1 MALINELMSIS
12 ELDLRHNFT
21 DFYFSFNLDSFYSKP
36 SINAIMTEKT
46 KNPKFSKFL
55 TKCLKIYKS
64 HTKDYNEKAKTI
76 EKVFN
81 NYNLTHMI
89 PVTYER
95 LANALDSDATTIAR
109 VIRSKVSS
117 KTANNILDVL
127 EMNLFNTRSS
137 AKMIFNN
144 MSAYVEITRKIM
156 RDEIGNGIDT
166 RSLEEIS
173 KDTGIKFEY
182 LRHPEKLCKDAM
194 LYLDCYQ
201 KLIDNQQDYKL

>member
-1 MALINELMSIS
+1 MSIS

>member
-36 SINAIMTEKT
+36 SINAIMTGKT

-166 RSLEEIS
+166 RSLEEVS